1 MPASCP
7 GCPTGPEH
15 HDGIAAVRPL
25 RRKLSADL
33 GDGGGH
39 LVPEVDQ
46 LLQLRA
52 KSLQLLT
59 VLPDLLLDPS
69 RVATDQLVGLLRRRP
84 RRFAGLLFLGETLT
98 GVPAGLGLH
107 GPPGYQAENDHQAK
121 TGNIPHHGVDSI
133 GEI

>member
-1 MPASCP
+1 M
-7 GCPTGPEH
+7 TRL
-15 HDGIAAVRPL
+15 AAVRAL
-25 RRKLSADL
+25 RRKIAADL

-69 RVATDQLVGLLRRRP
+69 CVAPDQLVGLLRRRP
-84 RRFAGLLFLGETLT
+84 RRLDGLFVLGEALT
-98 GVPAGLGLH
+98 GVPARLGHHGL
-107 GPPGYQAENDHQAK
+107 PGYQAENDHQAK
-121 TGNIPHHGVDSI
+121 TGKLVQHGVDSI
-133 GEI
+133 GGI